1 LLGKFL
7 LKKLFLLLLLIT
19 HHSLL
24 IAQDSCA
31 LRITLLTCA
40 PGTDLYSTF
49 GHTAVRVQNS
59 STGGDEVFNYGT
71 FEFSPDFYLQF
82 IRGKLL
88 YALSVE
94 NFTDFSYA
102 YQIESRSV
110 VEQEI
115 LLNCSR
121 KRQLYQALLT
131 NAHESNRY
139 YRYDFL
145 LDNCTTRARDM
156 IARHAGEP
164 VEYKTIIPAQ
174 PPTFRNLLHVYLDK
188 GGQQWSK
195 LGIDLLLGSRID
207 RRITNEEAMFLP
219 DNLMKAM
226 DGSTAGGRPVVTS
239 PQPVLS
245 LPSPLNKNSWFSPLL
260 LFSLLATFLA
270 LIGFSKQPWAQKFTA
285 GSDFSLLLLSGLT
298 GFLLLFMWWGTDH
311 YWCGNNLNLLWA
323 LPTNAVAAF
332 FLKRRPRWLRIY
344 FIVITRWLVALL
356 LTWFW
361 LPQQLNPALLPL
373 VGLLLL
379 RIWALS
385 KMST

>member
-1 LLGKFL
+1 M
-7 LKKLFLLLLLIT
+7 KKLFLLLLLIT

-49 GHTAVRVQNS
+49 GHTAIRVQNRS
-59 STGGDEVFNYGT
+59 SGSDEVFNYGT
-71 FEFSPDFYLQF
+71 FEFSPDFYVQF

-94 NFTDFSYA
+94 NFADFTYA
-102 YQIESRSV
+102 YQMESRSV

-115 LLNCSR
+115 LLSCT
-121 KRQLYQALLT
+121 QMQELYKALQV
-131 NAHESNRY
+131 NAREKNRY

-156 IARHAGEP
+156 IARHAGAP
-164 VEYKTIIPAQ
+164 VRYRRIIPPQ
-174 PPTFRNLLHVYLDK
+174 PPTFRALLHVYLDA

-207 RRITNEEAMFLP
+207 RRVTNEEAMFLP
-219 DNLMKAM
+219 DNLMKAIE
-226 DGSTAGGRPVVTS
+226 GSTAQGRLVAAS
-239 PQPVLS
+239 PQPVLT
-245 LPSPLNKNSWFSPLL
+245 LASPLTKNSWFSPLL
-260 LFSLLATFLA
+260 IFSLLAVFLA
-270 LIGFSKQPWAQKFTA
+270 LVGFSKQPWAQKLTA
-285 GSDFSLLLLSGLT
+285 GSDFLLLLLSGLT
-298 GFLLLFMWWGTDH
+298 GFLLLFMWFGTDH

-332 FLKRRPRWLRIY
+332 FLKRRPKWLNIY
-344 FIVITRWLVALL
+344 LRFVKRWLVALI

-361 LPQQLNPALLPL
+361 LPQELNPALLPVVL
-373 VGLLLL
+373 LLLL
-379 RIWALS
+379 RIWLLA
-385 KMST
+385 KKTRT